1 MLGTKI
7 SPIEGFVF
15 YILKYSGI
23 LIEEKSNITTILS
36 SLELIQQEDNIEF
49 DNNNNENMS
58 QNNDGKS
65 QNGNINQ
72 NINQNIIESSNKS
85 MPKDDISISSQSQNS
100 RKNKNTEN
108 NNQNQN
114 DVDSINDQ
122 NDQFVSTADLT
133 VLKNI
138 ITIDDF
144 KYFFSKII
152 MSKIWIY
159 RTLKPIKINKNP
171 LNSDQIS
178 PIIVTEIEKENEEIP
193 KVVVKKTA
201 AQLKAEA
208 EQLALVR
215 TTVLLFFRF
224 LLLLDIS

>member
-1 MLGTKI
+1 
-7 SPIEGFVF
+7 
-15 YILKYSGI
+15 
-23 LIEEKSNITTILS
+23 
-36 SLELIQQEDNIEF
+36 
-49 DNNNNENMS
+49 
-58 QNNDGKS
+58 
-65 QNGNINQ
+65 
-72 NINQNIIESSNKS
+72 

-114 DVDSINDQ
+114 DADSINDQ
-122 NDQFVSTADLT
+122 NDQIVSTADLT
-133 VLKNI
+133 ILKNI

-159 RTLKPIKINKNP
+159 RTLKPIKVNKNL
-171 LNSDQIS
+171 LNSDKIS

-215 TTVLLFFRF
+215 TTVLTSIFYLLFS
-224 LLLLDIS
+224 IS